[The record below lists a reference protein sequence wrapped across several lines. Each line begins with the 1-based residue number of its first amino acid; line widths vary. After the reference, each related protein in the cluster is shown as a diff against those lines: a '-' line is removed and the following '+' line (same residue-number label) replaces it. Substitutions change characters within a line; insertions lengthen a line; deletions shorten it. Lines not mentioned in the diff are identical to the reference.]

1 MLVDLSTNREVAA
14 RHEAESNSP
23 SSRLTPLIEWLVLGS
38 FIAVSIA
45 TYFILTSGK
54 QQQSLVSPILAAAL
68 LIANLV
74 PSMGLLVL
82 FGRRIAKARAA
93 RTAIGGNGRLHVR
106 LVALFSIIAA
116 VPTLL
121 VAIFS
126 SVLFQFGVDFWFSDR
141 SRGMFE
147 NAATFAEGYKNENV
161 ADISANAVAMA
172 SDLRD
177 KLSRVPVNSEEFK
190 EYYIWQVV
198 TRRLSQSAIIE
209 IGKDGVAR
217 TPAMVEPDNRPAA
230 HRITPEIAAR
240 LERGEEVVPV
250 ETSDRFAAAT
260 LLQPDSQIYLYV
272 SRDSKILGSGQ
283 TQRAQAVLADY
294 NDLFA
299 RSKQL
304 QLQFNIA
311 LFLLS
316 LMLVGLAVW
325 IALVV
330 ADRLV
335 RPVVE
340 LVSAS
345 RRVAAGDLSA
355 RVPEYNGKDEI
366 GTLASTFNTMTEQL
380 DGQTSALI
388 QANNQLEARRAFIET
403 VLSGVTSGVMS
414 LDRDRVVRLLNRS
427 GQALLHAGRDDV
439 IGQPLERFVPELDA
453 FVARKEGETVLQ
465 VTIAGEQRTFAAKN
479 VHDNVGYVVTFED
492 ITQQLLDQRRAAWSD
507 VARRVAHEIK
517 NPLTP
522 IQLAAERLQR
532 RYGETIEGD
541 KGTFHKLTETIVRQ
555 VGDLRRMVDE
565 FSSFARMPKPVFR
578 EENIADLGKQA
589 MFLHEIAHPAIRF
602 ETETDGSVISL
613 VCDRRQMAQLFT
625 NIIKNAVEAIEP
637 KQKDGT
643 PDGVHDEIRLAIA
656 QQSDQSL
663 LIVLS
668 DTGVGLPKERAAIVE
683 PYMTT
688 REGGTGLG
696 LAIVKK
702 VVEEHFGS
710 IEFEDR
716 DGGGAIVRIQFNP
729 TLLAPLA
736 VPEAEHEQSHRD
748 VVPASLSRNN

>member
-1 MLVDLSTNREVAA
+1 MQFNLTETPQVAA
-14 RHEAESNSP
+14 QPDEAEVVSP
-23 SSRLTPLIEWLVLGS
+23 WSRLTPLVEWLVLGS

-45 TYFILTSGK
+45 TYFIVTSGK
-54 QQQSLVSPILAAAL
+54 QQQSLLSPVLAAAL

-106 LVALFSIIAA
+106 LVALFSTIAA

-121 VAIFS
+121 VAIFAS
-126 SVLFQFGVDFWFSDR
+126 MLFQYGVDFWFSDR

-147 NAATFAEGYKNENV
+147 NAATFAEGYKAENI
-161 ADISANAVAMA
+161 ADISNNAVAMA

-190 EYYIWQVV
+190 EYYVWQAV

-217 TPAMVEPDNRPAA
+217 TPAMVEPDNRPAT

-240 LERGEEVVPV
+240 LGAGEEVVPV
-250 ETSDRFAAAT
+250 ETADRFAAAT
-260 LLQPDSQIYLYV
+260 LLQPGSQIYLYV

-283 TQRAQAVLADY
+283 TERAGAVLADY
-294 NDLFA
+294 NSLFA

-316 LMLVGLAVW
+316 LMLVGFAVW
-325 IALVV
+325 VALLV

-340 LVSAS
+340 LVAAS

-355 RVPEYNGKDEI
+355 RVTEYRGQDEI
-366 GTLASTFNTMTEQL
+366 GTLASTFNQMTEQL
-380 DGQTSALI
+380 GGQTSALI

-403 VLSGVTSGVMS
+403 VLSGVSSGVMS
-414 LDRDRVVRLLNRS
+414 LDQSRTIRLLNRS
-427 GQALLHAGRDDV
+427 GEALLRADRAEV
-439 IGQPLERFVPELDA
+439 IGQPLDKFVPELDQ
-453 FVARKEGETVLQ
+453 FVARKQGETILQ
-465 VTIAGEQRTFAAKN
+465 VTIAGEERTFAAKN
-479 VHDNVGYVVTFED
+479 VHDVVGYVVTFED

-507 VARRVAHEIK
+507 VARRIAHEIK

-532 RYGETIEGD
+532 RYGESVEGD
-541 KGTFHKLTETIVRQ
+541 RGVFQKLTETIVRQ
-555 VGDLRRMVDE
+555 VADLRRMVDE

-578 EENIADLGKQA
+578 EENIVDLGKQA
-589 MFLHEIAHPAIRF
+589 MFLHEIAHPAIIF
-602 ETETDGSVISL
+602 EVHADRPNEPL

-625 NIIKNAVEAIEP
+625 NIVKNAVEAIVP
-637 KQKDGT
+637 KANGAAKDSIQLSISR
-643 PDGVHDEIRLAIA
+643 P
-656 QQSDQSL
+656 SDQEL
-663 LIVLS
+663 QITLA

-702 VVEEHFGS
+702 IVEEHFGS

-716 DGGGAIVRIQFNP
+716 AGGGTVVSILFNP
-729 TLLAPLA
+729 TVLAPLA
-736 VPEAEHEQSHRD
+736 GEGTDQDVTDRE
-748 VVPASLSRNN
+748 VVPASLSRNI